1 MHYSNFPGRIN
12 VEKTSEQYFQLL
24 PPIESYK
31 NLFNRIDTEVW
42 GWMKDK
48 WTMEIDQRELYNG
61 KDLYKGGIEKYYREN
76 SEKIHCSTRKN
87 ITSEIACPIEN
98 LLLRL

>member
-1 MHYSNFPGRIN
+1 MYYNSFPDRIN

-24 PPIESYK
+24 SPIESYK

-48 WTMEIDQRELYNG
+48 WTMEIDQRGLYN
-61 KDLYKGGIEKYYREN
+61 RE
-76 SEKIHCSTRKN
+76 R
-87 ITSEIACPIEN
+87 PP
-98 LLLRL
+98 

>member
-1 MHYSNFPGRIN
+1 MHYSSFPNRIN

-24 PPIESYK
+24 SPIENYK
-31 NLFNRIDTEVW
+31 NLFNKIDTELW

-61 KDLYKGGIEKYYREN
+61 ER
-76 SEKIHCSTRKN
+76 
-87 ITSEIACPIEN
+87 PP
-98 LLLRL
+98 